1 MKQIPIALLTLF
13 FLALACRSNNIPPAP
28 KTQDSTDTGKFYPIG
43 EFFQSQIAYVDLR
56 NFTITQ
62 KNDIDGKKDSFN
74 ISKERFIALARVF
87 AEKDISSPR
96 IKKMYKETVFH
107 DLSTESYTL
116 NYSPLQPGLA
126 IQNIDV
132 LLDDQHKQVK
142 RIFIRSIYTRGDTT
156 ITEQC
161 SWKTNNSFL
170 IARYGQTKK
179 GHNSNSLIFV
189 NWNETPLQKK
199 AQ

>member
-1 MKQIPIALLTLF
+1 MKQTLLALLSLF
-13 FLALACRSNNIPPAP
+13 FLAQACQSNKIPPAA
-28 KTQDSTDTGKFYPIG
+28 KTKDSTDTGRFYPIG
-43 EFFQSQIAYVDLR
+43 EFFQSQIEYVDLR

-74 ISKERFIALARVF
+74 ISKERFISLARVF

-96 IKKMYKETVFH
+96 IKKMYRETVFH

-116 NYSPLQPGLA
+116 NYSPLQPGLG
-126 IQNIDV
+126 IQSIDV

-142 RIFIRSIYTRGDTT
+142 RILIRSIFTRGDTT

-161 SWKTNNSFL
+161 SWKTNKSFL

-179 GHNSNSLIFV
+179 GHNRNSLIFV
-189 NWNETPLQKK
+189 NWNDTP
-199 AQ
+199 